1 MYKQGIPAEV
11 LARRVPPQPQEA
23 VRREWPTN
31 GGVPDQG
38 EPANPAETA
47 ALQGELATLRDK
59 YLRLAADFDNFKKRI
74 QRESEHRAAAQ
85 KEAFVRDLLLVLDN
99 LERSVASATGHSPEQ
114 LRQGVQMIW
123 QQALQ
128 ILKQHGFEPQED
140 FGQPF
145 NPDRHEAAATRA
157 DAAHP
162 DHVVLEVWQR
172 GWRRGTH
179 LFRPAKVVVNDLQTH
194 PRSAVLQSSER

>member
-11 LARRVPPQPQEA
+11 LARRVTPQPQEA
-23 VRREWPTN
+23 VRREWPGN

-38 EPANPAETA
+38 EPANQTETG

-59 YLRLAADFDNFKKRI
+59 YLRLAADFDNFKKRT
-74 QRESEHRAAAQ
+74 QRENEHRAAAQ
-85 KEAFVRDLLLVLDN
+85 KEAIVRDLLPVLDN
-99 LERSVASATGHSPEQ
+99 LERSVASAKGHVPEQ
-114 LRQGVQMIW
+114 LRRGVQMIW

-128 ILKQHGFEPQED
+128 VLKQHGFESQED
-140 FGQPF
+140 LGQPF
-145 NPDRHEAAATRA
+145 DPDRHEAVVTRA

-172 GWRRGTH
+172 GWRRATH

-194 PRSAVLQSSER
+194 PHFATSSNSQP